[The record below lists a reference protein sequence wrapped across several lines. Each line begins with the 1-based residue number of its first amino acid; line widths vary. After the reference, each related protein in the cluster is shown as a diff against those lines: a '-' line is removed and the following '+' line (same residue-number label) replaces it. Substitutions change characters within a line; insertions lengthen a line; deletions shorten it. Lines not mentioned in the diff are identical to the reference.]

1 MICTQQ
7 HRFFFSYVAICYILI
22 YEELIQNTRLW
33 SAHNDQFSW
42 RCLPSMKYSVAN
54 VHSE

>member
-7 HRFFFSYVAICYILI
+7 HHLFFSYVAICYILI
-22 YEELIQNTRLW
+22 YGEVIQNTRLW
-33 SAHNDQFSW
+33 SAHNDQFPW
-42 RCLPSMKYSVAN
+42 CCLPSMKYSVAN